1 MNGLILAFLF
11 ILLLQPSVLAQTAS
25 EELKKAG
32 IDFGL
37 KLPQTAEILK
47 EENAKIIEVA
57 SKKILPLTAPSYKV
71 SCNPD
76 YCAFS
81 LKDGRIIVY
90 SLKSE
95 AVVIDEKFSNTPI
108 NSVSFHPSGNTIAFG
123 DREGRVTVFDLDKK
137 KTIHTID
144 EVDKLIS
151 NVEFSPNGKNL
162 AVTYLDNGKITFYD
176 TGNYTKVQTIQSHTD
191 GIYCLAFS
199 PDSTLIV
206 SGSRDKN
213 VGVTRTG
220 EEFPSQILGEHKSFV
235 LSLGFSQDNRFLAS
249 GGADCQLLVREK
261 GIESIKDEIYFT
273 WIHGDWVTSVK
284 FFNGYLITASR
295 DGKIRMLDLENK
307 KLLGIFKSP
316 DPSILSI
323 DITPD
328 GRYLFASSTKNILIY
343 NLSEILEKIA
353 RI

>member
-1 MNGLILAFLF
+1 MKRLILAFLF
-11 ILLLQPSVLAQTAS
+11 MFLLQPSVFAQTAS

-32 IDFGL
+32 VDFGL

-47 EENAKIIEVA
+47 EENTKILEAV
-57 SKKILPLTAPSYKV
+57 SKKNLPLTAPSYRV
-71 SCNPD
+71 SCNSD

-90 SLKSE
+90 SLKNE

-108 NSVSFHPSGNTIAFG
+108 NSVVFHPSENTIAFG
-123 DREGRVTVFDLDKK
+123 DREGRITVFDLDEK
-137 KTIHTID
+137 KTIHAID
-144 EVDKLIS
+144 EVNKLIS
-151 NVEFSPNGKNL
+151 NVEFSPDGKNL
-162 AVTYLDNGKITFYD
+162 AVTYLDTGKITLYD
-176 TGNYTKVQTIQSHTD
+176 TGNYTKVQTIQAHTE

-220 EEFPSQILGEHKSFV
+220 EEFPSQILGGHKFFI
-235 LSLGFSQDNRFLAS
+235 LSLDFSRDNRFLAS
-249 GGADCQLLVREK
+249 GGADCQLLVWEK

-273 WIHGDWVTSVK
+273 WVHGDWVTSVK

-295 DGKIRMLDLENK
+295 DGKIRIFDFENK
-307 KLLGIFKSP
+307 KILGIFKSP
-316 DPSILSI
+316 DSSILSI

-353 RI
+353 KI